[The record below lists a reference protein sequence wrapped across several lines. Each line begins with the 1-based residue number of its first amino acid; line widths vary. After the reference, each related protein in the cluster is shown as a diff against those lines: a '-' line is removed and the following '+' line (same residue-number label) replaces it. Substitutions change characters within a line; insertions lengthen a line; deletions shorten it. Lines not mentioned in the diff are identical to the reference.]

1 MYQSPFSQTAIYYID
16 PMYMSENTIPPGR
29 DLDDIINLNLPST
42 RIVVHKF
49 LSIGNSRSP

>member
-16 PMYMSENTIPPGR
+16 PMSENTTPPGR